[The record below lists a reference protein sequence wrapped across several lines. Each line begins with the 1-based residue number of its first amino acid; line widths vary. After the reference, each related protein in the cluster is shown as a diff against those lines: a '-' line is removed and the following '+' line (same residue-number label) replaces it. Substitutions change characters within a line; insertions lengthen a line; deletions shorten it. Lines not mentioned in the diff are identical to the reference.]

1 MRRSIGHN
9 AARAQPQQKEG
20 TMLASSAIRELKSR
34 FHGEL
39 VLPGDQHYETARAV
53 FNAAIDRRPALI
65 ARCADSADV
74 IEAVKFARREKLLLA
89 VRGTGHNVAGF
100 AVCDDGIV
108 VDLSPMKTIRVDA
121 AARSVRVAAGCNWG
135 EVNDALQP
143 HGLAATGGFVSVTG
157 VSGLTLGGGLG
168 WLVRKHGLALDN
180 LLSAEVVLADGRLVT
195 ASEREN
201 EDLFWA
207 IRGGGGNFGVVT
219 TFEFRVHPVGTVLAG
234 IALHPAAA
242 AAGAIRRWRD
252 LETTAPEESAQGA
265 LLFHF
270 AEDATVPVPLRGAA
284 VVGLGGVYAGAIEEG
299 EEVLRPLREYGQP
312 LADMFRSMPYN
323 EAQRMADFLWP
334 RGLHSYWKSS
344 YLTEL
349 SDAAI
354 DVFVDFFAR
363 VPSKRTVIVLEHN
376 GDSAWDRVPDSATA
390 FGSRSWPYNFVVTS
404 AWSDPKEAQRN
415 VAWTRELF
423 DALRPFTAEAAY
435 VNYLG
440 GDEGAD
446 GVHAAYGT
454 KLQRLAAL
462 KRKFDPTNLFR
473 LNQNIPP
480 AEVGT
485 S

>member
-1 MRRSIGHN
+1 M
-9 AARAQPQQKEG
+9 P
-20 TMLASSAIRELKSR
+20 ASSAVQELKSR

-39 VLPGDQHYETARAV
+39 ILPGDQHYETARAV
-53 FNAAIDRRPALI
+53 FNAAIDRRPAVI
-65 ARCADSADV
+65 ARCVGLADV
-74 IEAVKFARREKLLLA
+74 IEAVNFARRENLLVA

-100 AVCDDGIV
+100 AVCDHGIV
-108 VDLSPMKTIRVDA
+108 IDLSAMKDIRVDA
-121 AARSVRVAAGCNWG
+121 PARSVRVDAGCNWG

-180 LLSAEVVLADGRLVT
+180 LLSAEIVLAAGRLVT
-195 ASEREN
+195 ANAREN

-207 IRGGGGNFGVVT
+207 IRGGGGNFGLVT
-219 TFEFRVHPVGTVLAG
+219 SFEFRVYPVGTVLAG
-234 IALHPAAA
+234 IVLHPAAA

-252 LETTAPEESAQGA
+252 LEATAPDESAQGA

-270 AEDATVPVPLRGAA
+270 ADDAPVPESLRGAA

-299 EEVLRPLREYGQP
+299 EKVLRPLREYGPP
-312 LADMFRSMPYN
+312 LADMFRPTPYN

-334 RGLHSYWKSS
+334 PGLHSYWKSS
-344 YLTEL
+344 YLTAL

-363 VPSKRTVIVLEHN
+363 VPSERTVIVLEHN

-390 FGSRSWPYNFVVTS
+390 FGHRSWPYNFVVTS
-404 AWSDPKEAQRN
+404 AWSDPKDAQRN
-415 VAWTRELF
+415 IGWTRELF
-423 DALRPFTAEAAY
+423 DALRPFSATGAY

-440 GDEGAD
+440 GDEGVD
-446 GVHAAYGT
+446 GLQAAYGA
-454 KLQRLAAL
+454 KLKRLAAL

-473 LNQNIPP
+473 LNHNIVP
-480 AEVGT
+480 AEVGI
-485 S
+485 